1 MKKTT
6 SSPKLPAPP
15 RHLSKEAR
23 GWWVR
28 LVEEYAIDD
37 TPGLLVLE
45 ATLEAFDRLRG
56 AQAVLAKEG
65 ITAVDRF
72 GQPRQHPATCVER
85 DARTALMRGLKA
97 LNLDVVLPGSVGR
110 PAGGA

>member
-1 MKKTT
+1 MTNLDSK
-6 SSPKLPAPP
+6 PKLPTPP

-23 GWWVR
+23 VVVR
-28 LVEEYAIDD
+28 LVQEYTIDD

-56 AQAVLAKEG
+56 AQKVLAEEG
-65 ITAVDRF
+65 ITLADRF
-72 GQPRQHPATCVER
+72 GQPRQHPATMVER

-97 LNLDVVLPGSVGR
+97 LNLDVVLPGAVGR

>member
-6 SSPKLPAPP
+6 SSPKLPPPP

-28 LVEEYAIDD
+28 LVTQFCIDD
-37 TPGLLVLE
+37 EPGLLTLQ
-45 ATLEAFDRLRG
+45 ATMEAFDRLRE
-56 AQAVLAKEG
+56 AQKVLAEAG
-65 ITAVDRF
+65 ITVADRF

-85 DARTALMRGLKA
+85 DARTAMMRGLKA
-97 LNLDVVLPGSVGR
+97 LNLDVVLPGSVRR
-110 PAGGA
+110 PGGA